1 MWEFGD
7 SGDRW
12 NNSRK
17 APLERERERKER
29 LAKERQSREK
39 AGLRSLE
46 SICST
51 DSFGF
56 EGRLNLQPLQT
67 VPVDP
72 AEEGML
78 PDLPLRVQSSSQ
90 TLGRVL
96 GQELGW
102 MQVEKRRRKRE
113 ARTAMRNLATLKKH
127 GRYSPACRISLAA
140 ANLQ

>member
-1 MWEFGD
+1 MEQFPKSTIGE
-7 SGDRW
+7 
-12 NNSRK
+12 RK
-17 APLERERERKER
+17 REERETGKGETEQRE
-29 LAKERQSREK
+29 
-39 AGLRSLE
+39 GRSEE

-102 MQVEKRRRKRE
+102 MQVEKRRRRRE
-113 ARTAMRNLATLKKH
+113 ARTAMRNLATLKKT
-127 GRYSPACRISLAA
+127 RQIFSSVQNQPRCR
-140 ANLQ
+140 